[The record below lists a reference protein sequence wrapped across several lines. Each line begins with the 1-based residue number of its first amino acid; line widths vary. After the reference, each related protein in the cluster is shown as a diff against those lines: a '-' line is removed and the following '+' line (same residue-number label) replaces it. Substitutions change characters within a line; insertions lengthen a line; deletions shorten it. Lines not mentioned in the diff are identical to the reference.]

1 MMDYGFNIN
10 AIDVV
15 WVFILFRWVFERD
28 IISEMMGDMENMF
41 GVLTEIYVM
50 LLKMA
55 YWVVINLEQ
64 FKYIRRDWKGL
75 IVMNLDLNS
84 I

>member
-50 LLKMA
+50 LVKMA